1 MERLKRLLALAVSV
15 IVAIIGLGQSMA
27 FADNTESTVKNNAA
41 GFIEYLNIISDKADS
56 LYGQTVSRGDFAEYL
71 AKLLKIDSGADENGR
86 YFIDVTGY
94 DYAESAINALVDANI
109 ISVDAERHFRPA
121 DPILKD
127 EAVKMVVS
135 ALGYRPKAEAWG
147 GYPYGYSRVAK
158 QQGIVDDID
167 DGTFTL
173 NDAAQI
179 LFNALITPLYSVE
192 SISSGDDGG
201 YNYSYTD
208 SDGSTLLNTLY
219 SMGYKKDVLTGA
231 DGIDIRR
238 EVSSSDKSVIIGG
251 TDYYTDNA
259 AEYTSFIGC
268 EVFGIYEDTTNKLV
282 YVFKPRNGGEKI
294 TEIDIS
300 DFISY
305 TKDEIKYYVKDRTV
319 SANITDAVLLF
330 NGAPIKR
337 NIENVMNGLIDGTV
351 KLIDSDGSGG
361 VDAVMVES
369 FESYVFK
376 YYDAQSDMIFSKFD
390 NTCLDVKTYEY
401 VTILDAE
408 GTFITASEIV
418 PSSVLNIARTGD
430 GERIKIV
437 VGGESVEGSVDEVQR
452 SADKNIY
459 KIGGKAYDSSSQYK
473 TDIDKLIKVGD
484 DVKVYINMF
493 NKIVAAEGGKSD
505 GYKVGYLMNAAIVS
519 EGLGDAA
526 KLYIYTSGGEIVTLE
541 CADTINVDGTRY
553 RDNIRAALA
562 AMPDCSVSGDNTSI
576 TPQIIRYKQNGD
588 GLADKIDTYNLGSE
602 DFESSLSRTL
612 APTSDTMKFSARVG
626 KTNVLSADTKVY
638 HVPYDDEVMAAD
650 ASDFNISNEKSINN
664 RYSFKLECYKLRGD
678 SEYVDV
684 VVFRR
689 KPTDT
694 EQNDWWNSS
703 IFLVKDVAE
712 SADENS
718 DKFYAISGLMNG
730 SENTVNV
737 YENDLYKTGNVK
749 LSEIK
754 EGDLIRYRTN
764 YKGRVHDIELL
775 YRPSGFDFKNWKNYN
790 EQTSLFDATY
800 DQYFQLSFGYVSEV
814 SEHNVGWGYKSGTQT
829 DEMIDLSSIN
839 CMFYDSGA
847 KDGQKI
853 YTNRS
858 SSVRDFKSF
867 GDKCDKII
875 VQLKNGN
882 VYAAVV
888 YR

>member
-1 MERLKRLLALAVSV
+1 M
-15 IVAIIGLGQSMA
+15 
-27 FADNTESTVKNNAA
+27 T
-41 GFIEYLNIISDKADS
+41 IS
-56 LYGQTVSRGDFAEYL
+56 
-71 AKLLKIDSGADENGR
+71 
-86 YFIDVTGY
+86 
-94 DYAESAINALVDANI
+94 
-109 ISVDAERHFRPA
+109 
-121 DPILKD
+121 
-127 EAVKMVVS
+127 
-135 ALGYRPKAEAWG
+135 
-147 GYPYGYSRVAK
+147 
-158 QQGIVDDID
+158 
-167 DGTFTL
+167 
-173 NDAAQI
+173 
-179 LFNALITPLYSVE
+179 
-192 SISSGDDGG
+192 
-201 YNYSYTD
+201 
-208 SDGSTLLNTLY
+208 
-219 SMGYKKDVLTGA
+219 
-231 DGIDIRR
+231 
-238 EVSSSDKSVIIGG
+238 
-251 TDYYTDNA
+251 
-259 AEYTSFIGC
+259 
-268 EVFGIYEDTTNKLV
+268 
-282 YVFKPRNGGEKI
+282 
-294 TEIDIS
+294 
-300 DFISY
+300 
-305 TKDEIKYYVKDRTV
+305 
-319 SANITDAVLLF
+319 
-330 NGAPIKR
+330 
-337 NIENVMNGLIDGTV
+337 
-351 KLIDSDGSGG
+351 
-361 VDAVMVES
+361 
-369 FESYVFK
+369 
-376 YYDAQSDMIFSKFD
+376 
-390 NTCLDVKTYEY
+390 
-401 VTILDAE
+401 DAE

-418 PSSVLNIARTGD
+418 PNSVLNIARTRD

-452 SADKNIY
+452 SADKNTY

-473 TDIDKLIKVGD
+473 TDIDKLIKAGD

-493 NKIVAAEGGKSD
+493 NKIIAAEGGKSD

-519 EGLGDAA
+519 DGLGDTA

-602 DFESSLSRTL
+602 DFESSLTRTL

-638 HVPYDDEVMAAD
+638 HVPYNDEVMAAD

-703 IFLVKDVAE
+703 MFLVKDVAE

-847 KDGQKI
+847 KDDQKI